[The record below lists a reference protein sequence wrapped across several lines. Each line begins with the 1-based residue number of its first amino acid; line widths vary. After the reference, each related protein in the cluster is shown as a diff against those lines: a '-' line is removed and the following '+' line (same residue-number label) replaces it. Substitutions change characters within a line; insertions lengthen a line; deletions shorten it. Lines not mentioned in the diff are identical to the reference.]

1 MKKTIYRLFFAFP
14 LFFSCGEDRC
24 KTCQYTSYS
33 TNQEQLSCSILETDY
48 CGEELQE
55 QIDLKY
61 TIDTVYHEASEDSI
75 IKTTYIT
82 CY

>member
-33 TNQEQLSCSILETDY
+33 TNQEQLSCPILETDY

-61 TIDTVYHEASEDSI
+61 TIDTVYHDASEDSI
-75 IKTTYIT
+75 IKTT
-82 CY
+82 